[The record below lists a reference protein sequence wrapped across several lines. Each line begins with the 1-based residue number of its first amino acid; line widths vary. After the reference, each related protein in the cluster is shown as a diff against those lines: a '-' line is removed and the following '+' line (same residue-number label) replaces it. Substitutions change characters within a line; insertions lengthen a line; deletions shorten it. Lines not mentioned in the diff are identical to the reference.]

1 MVARKLDANFSVI
14 ASSVWTAMVPVALGF
29 VVYLLWRAPGHLR
42 AIRDTIDESLPGL
55 AVVGFLGFAFN
66 DSGIAVPGVMLG
78 VVNASLVYLT
88 VRTPRRGARRDAPR
102 RAAAP

>member
-1 MVARKLDANFSVI
+1 MI

-29 VVYLLWRAPGHLR
+29 ILYLLWRAPGHLR
-42 AIRDTIDESLPGL
+42 SIRDTIDESLPGL

-78 VVNASLVYLT
+78 RGQCLARVPHRAHAAEL
-88 VRTPRRGARRDAPR
+88 RRPERDAD
-102 RAAAP
+102 AP

>member
-1 MVARKLDANFSVI
+1 
-14 ASSVWTAMVPVALGF
+14 
-29 VVYLLWRAPGHLR
+29 
-42 AIRDTIDESLPGL
+42 L

-88 VRTPRRGARRDAPR
+88 VRTLPSVGEPPGPERSEAESPAVEAPQVE
-102 RAAAP
+102 PST